1 MSKKNESSEET
12 KKPFSNP
19 TVLAAIIG
27 VIGTIIVTLIT
38 ISPQIIA
45 ALKPPTETVT
55 PTSTVSS
62 PATNTPVPATIESLP
77 AAASTDTPPAPTE
90 TIAPSPTPVDPGI
103 TCLDRWE
110 IISSEASLVAPGAS
124 GDCKVANIP
133 GLGISTS
140 NAGLLFGQGS
150 FREQGLFGIATS
162 IPANATIRLR
172 VEMTTLTQGE
182 FWIALSNTPQPDAN
196 VLIFA
201 PQSQYGE
208 VRYYLNQTE
217 TYNGRYYWEQ
227 LSSEVNFGEVP
238 PYIYEF
244 EFTTTGNEVD
254 SEINLIDFSS
264 QIVNLPNYLFLG
276 YRNKSTIGSLTMRV
290 KVTKLEIELNK

>member
-27 VIGTIIVTLIT
+27 VIGTILVTLIT
-38 ISPQIIA
+38 TSPQIIA
-45 ALKPPTETVT
+45 ALKPPTETA
-55 PTSTVSS
+55 TSTVSI
-62 PATNTPVPATIESLP
+62 PATNTPVPVMIESLP
-77 AAASTDTPPAPTE
+77 TATSTDIPPTPTE
-90 TIAPSPTPVDPGI
+90 TIAPSPTPVDPGT

-133 GLGISTS
+133 GLGITTS
-140 NAGLLFGQGS
+140 NAGLSFGQGS

-182 FWIALSNTPQPDAN
+182 FWIALSNTPQPDASA
-196 VLIFA
+196 LIFA
-201 PQSQYGE
+201 LQSQYGE
-208 VRYYLNQTE
+208 ARYYLNQTE

-244 EFTTTGNEVD
+244 VFTTTGNEVD
-254 SEINLIDFSS
+254 SEINLIDLSS
-264 QIVNLPNYLFLG
+264 EIVNLPNYLFLG

-290 KVTKLEIELNK
+290 KITKLEIELNK